1 MRPGLVES
9 QVSFKKKEVTSE
21 TPIRQMNK
29 SQVSATS

>member
-1 MRPGLVES
+1 MRPKISES
-9 QVSFKKKEVTSE
+9 QVSFKKKVVAAE

>member
-1 MRPGLVES
+1 MRPRVAES
-9 QVSFKKKEVTSE
+9 QVSFKKKEVTTE